1 MNSVFNEEI
10 LADKLSKLINT
21 HQFIE
26 TLSQWCIFHRSK
38 AKQVV
43 ATWDKQF
50 HSSEMVKK
58 VHLLYLAHDILKN
71 SMENGNE
78 FVSKFWNV
86 LPSALKDVV
95 KHGDDRGK
103 KAVSRLVN
111 RWEERKIFGSYAESL
126 KDAMLGEELPSSLDF
141 GKKRSRSIIIEG
153 DSRSI
158 KTKLTIGSTEEK
170 IVSAFNSVV
179 SEHPIENEEINKCK
193 SAVQRVSKIG
203 EDVKVSL
210 TKAKD
215 STRKTIVKELEKEE
229 LVLIQCIEKL
239 KVVEASRVIL
249 ISQLQDALY
258 EQKSEL
264 ENVRMQ
270 MQVAQVQAEEAANM
284 LKRLNEDHITDS
296 KASMASADTNT
307 NPAQK
312 TEKATAAKLADKLA
326 ASSSSQYILTSV
338 LSAFAGEEAKN
349 AGLVKSSSPS
359 TPFSSVFN
367 TPMAANMRKHL
378 NEDHITDSKEFIA
391 SADTNTKPAQRTEKA
406 AAVVAAELT
415 DKLATSR
422 LSQYIFTSILSE
434 YAAEEAKNAGLVKSS
449 SPLTSFSSVSNTP
462 MLKPVSDQN
471 VSMPAQQ
478 PNPPQNNPFQ
488 SHMVPRPSI
497 KGQISYSPYLCQSLP
512 KPPSQRYLQPP
523 GGIVASYDYGNFLQ
537 LPPRPPPP
545 PLPPPPPPS
554 PPSLTA
560 PEPPLPPPLPFYML
574 SPTVPFA

>member
-1 MNSVFNEEI
+1 MNLRPLVYNATGASGTATQNRQLCGGAASMFGSCCQ
-10 LADKLSKLINT
+10 LAVAAYVAKMIA
-21 HQFIE
+21 
-26 TLSQWCIFHRSK
+26 LSQWCIFHRSK

-78 FVSKFWNV
+78 FVSKLWKV

-103 KAVSRLVN
+103 KAVSRL
-111 RWEERKIFGSYAESL
+111 
-126 KDAMLGEELPSSLDF
+126 
-141 GKKRSRSIIIEG
+141 
-153 DSRSI
+153 
-158 KTKLTIGSTEEK
+158 KLTIGSTEEK

-258 EQKSEL
+258 EQ
-264 ENVRMQ
+264 
-270 MQVAQVQAEEAANM
+270 VAQAQAEEAANM

-406 AAVVAAELT
+406 AAVVAAELA

-512 KPPSQRYLQPP
+512 KPPSQQYLQPL
-523 GGIVASYDYGNFLQ
+523 GGIVASYDYAPQPLRAIPTS
-537 LPPRPPPP
+537 LP
-545 PLPPPPPPS
+545 L
-554 PPSLTA
+554 A
-560 PEPPLPPPLPFYML
+560 PFQASGML
-574 SPTVPFA
+574 SGNLCQLQ